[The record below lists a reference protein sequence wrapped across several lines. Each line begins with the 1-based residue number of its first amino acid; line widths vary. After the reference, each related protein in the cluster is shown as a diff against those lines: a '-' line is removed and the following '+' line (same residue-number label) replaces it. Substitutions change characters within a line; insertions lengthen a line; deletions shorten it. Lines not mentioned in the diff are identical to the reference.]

1 VTERPVFCVFGLGD
15 AGARIAGDLAAAGV
29 DVRGYDPAE
38 VATPAGVVRHHE
50 PGPAAA
56 GAGVVLAVT
65 AATDA
70 ATALTQ
76 SLDVI
81 APDAVYADLAT
92 APPALKRRL
101 GTIAREAGLGFADVA
116 LMAVVAGTGLRTP
129 ALASG
134 PAARDFVAAMA
145 PLGMPVEHAGDEP
158 GGAATRKLLRSV
170 FMKGLAAVVIE
181 SMRAA
186 DAADLAGETWA
197 NIVGQI
203 TAADEELLRRLV
215 TGTPRHAARRVHE
228 MEAAAALLSELG
240 VEPTMTDATTA
251 HLRRVEADPALVPD
265 LPRTL

>member
-1 VTERPVFCVFGLGD
+1 MSVARVVCVFGLGD

-29 DVRGYDPAE
+29 EVRGYDPAE
-38 VATPAGVVRHHE
+38 VATPPGVVRHRE

-56 GAGVVLAVT
+56 SADVVLAVT
-65 AATDA
+65 AAADA

-76 SLDVI
+76 ALDAI
-81 APDAVYADLAT
+81 PRNAVYADLAT

-101 GTIAREAGLGFADVA
+101 GAIARDAGLGFVDVA
-116 LMAVVAGTGLRTP
+116 LMAVVAGPGLRTP

-134 PAARDFVAAMA
+134 PAARDFAAAMT

-186 DAADLAGETWA
+186 VAADLAGETWA
-197 NIVGQI
+197 NIVGEI
-203 TAADEELLRRLV
+203 TAADEALLRRLV

-240 VEPTMTDATTA
+240 VEPTMTAATTT
-251 HLRRVEADPALVPD
+251 HLRRIEADPALVPD
-265 LPRTL
+265 PPA